1 MVRKPDNTLLC
12 EPHDGSRGISFTRS
26 WLPMFMMHLVG
37 IIDDSGE
44 SLASNV
50 EGTDEG
56 SPNNPIPDINEEVA
70 GPQAQARHLK
80 KHSLYKAR
88 CSKAFA
94 AFYTHITDIGFRE
107 RLQTF
112 AQEQA
117 ALGINARNGPV
128 ALRIANE
135 WFASPMNALTLQA
148 LNVEWNNL
156 SIVQLGVDKNSLN
169 RLYTRLMTLNKE
181 RPDAQKYDAD
191 AIAIKFLSCITFP
204 EPLFTRALSEMND
217 PTIGIDEIV
226 DLVRLKRIVEY
237 FQNLWETYC
246 DKGLIKNAPAKI
258 NPSANSGQRVD
269 GFELEQSD
277 QSYSNACVTFREED
291 RSGEPDANDDDFVY
305 EVKFTSG
312 PRKGE
317 IICYNCLG
325 AGHTSRNCAS
335 KKVHRNK
342 QDHIRRLAQGG
353 GDITIT
359 RARRMPPRPPSTGPR
374 SRFATDKS
382 SNYSVKMIEAADEID
397 ERETESQPDQMPE
410 DEERS
415 SIESQLMAF
424 DADSFCLEC
433 EPVEDT
439 LSIKPDAQALFQQTI
454 QQVNEQNANE
464 THANIAQ
471 PQSTHAYVKS
481 CIKSIFSIRLQIPAP
496 FVILCILLASMQLG
510 GSTTAHHETA
520 FALNKMQTH
529 DEHSSFQ
536 VCPDTGASQT
546 ASPKRKLFPDEGI
559 TDYKPNRQVR
569 TASGALL
576 KVEFVGT
583 LLLKVQTPDSTSA
596 KKFFVLPVKQAMY
609 VPGLHS
615 TLLSARALF
624 ENQSV
629 QSHFNSDPHLLLPN
643 GIRIPFEDTGRA
655 YTLRACDIDATQVT
669 KDMLT
674 KIDLL
679 CKQSKQ
685 LRPVDS
691 NSVQFCLPG
700 TRTRDLMHAKLDAL
714 HAMPHYSDLV
724 HARLL
729 HPSYTRLLASR
740 QYVDGIDFEKLMPT
754 DCPACKRANIRR
766 PPVFQSSSK
775 VYERFA
781 ERICSDACSMPPS
794 TPFGFTGVV
803 DFYDSATKYVAF
815 YFLRT
820 DSAEEMR
827 RCFDEF
833 LIDHKKYMP
842 HGRVLEWFFDNH
854 GQFTSGDT
862 AEAMRALKTKL
873 RSIVPWN
880 PQQNPAERPWASMLP
895 ALRKALAASNLS
907 ENTWPF
913 LLKQWERVS
922 NGLVTTSK
930 SATSLGASPYYM
942 VTCGKKSDMSLLRVI
957 GCRVDC
963 IVRSAHDRNQHLSK
977 LSPRVSGV
985 HLGIDTHKSGYLV
998 YVPDWERLQVFRF
1011 GDCEFYENEFPHVQL
1026 ISGTLLIPDRTPI
1039 ILPSIAQQRALI
1051 KSAAAELPRNHFTTH
1066 HAIQMISA
1074 DDSIVC
1080 AHSSDSVKVRPVS
1093 GFEDTH
1099 IDEIIFSLSQL
1110 MQSTKLPKTF
1120 HQADALPPDE
1130 ARLWREAGQKE
1141 FTAKMATNRA
1151 AVLVDRPPAS
1161 VNVLPSKV
1169 VFTHKKNS
1177 DGSIAEYKCRWT
1189 ACGN

>member
-481 CIKSIFSIRLQIPAP
+481 CIRSIFSIRLQIPAP

-559 TDYKPNRQVR
+559 ADYKPNRQVR

-624 ENQSV
+624 SNQ
-629 QSHFNSDPHLLLPN
+629 
-643 GIRIPFEDTGRA
+643 
-655 YTLRACDIDATQVT
+655 
-669 KDMLT
+669 
-674 KIDLL
+674 
-679 CKQSKQ
+679 
-685 LRPVDS
+685 
-691 NSVQFCLPG
+691 
-700 TRTRDLMHAKLDAL
+700 
-714 HAMPHYSDLV
+714 
-724 HARLL
+724 
-729 HPSYTRLLASR
+729 
-740 QYVDGIDFEKLMPT
+740 
-754 DCPACKRANIRR
+754 
-766 PPVFQSSSK
+766 
-775 VYERFA
+775 
-781 ERICSDACSMPPS
+781 
-794 TPFGFTGVV
+794 
-803 DFYDSATKYVAF
+803 
-815 YFLRT
+815 
-820 DSAEEMR
+820 
-827 RCFDEF
+827 
-833 LIDHKKYMP
+833 
-842 HGRVLEWFFDNH
+842 
-854 GQFTSGDT
+854 
-862 AEAMRALKTKL
+862 
-873 RSIVPWN
+873 
-880 PQQNPAERPWASMLP
+880 
-895 ALRKALAASNLS
+895 
-907 ENTWPF
+907 
-913 LLKQWERVS
+913 
-922 NGLVTTSK
+922 
-930 SATSLGASPYYM
+930 
-942 VTCGKKSDMSLLRVI
+942 
-957 GCRVDC
+957 
-963 IVRSAHDRNQHLSK
+963 
-977 LSPRVSGV
+977 
-985 HLGIDTHKSGYLV
+985 
-998 YVPDWERLQVFRF
+998 
-1011 GDCEFYENEFPHVQL
+1011 
-1026 ISGTLLIPDRTPI
+1026 
-1039 ILPSIAQQRALI
+1039 
-1051 KSAAAELPRNHFTTH
+1051 
-1066 HAIQMISA
+1066 
-1074 DDSIVC
+1074 
-1080 AHSSDSVKVRPVS
+1080 
-1093 GFEDTH
+1093 
-1099 IDEIIFSLSQL
+1099 
-1110 MQSTKLPKTF
+1110 
-1120 HQADALPPDE
+1120 
-1130 ARLWREAGQKE
+1130 
-1141 FTAKMATNRA
+1141 
-1151 AVLVDRPPAS
+1151 
-1161 VNVLPSKV
+1161 
-1169 VFTHKKNS
+1169 
-1177 DGSIAEYKCRWT
+1177 
-1189 ACGN
+1189 